1 MIRFID
7 GVVGAFEGG
16 HLTRRELVE
25 RLGAF
30 FAVAAGVAPAALAE
44 EAEPATIASPTFQAT
59 EVNHVALR
67 VTDVARSRE
76 FYKKHLGLRVTSD
89 RSPSNCFLSCGD
101 NFLALF
107 RNDKAGMDH
116 YCFSIKD
123 YEAGR
128 AVDTLKRVG
137 LEPERHANRVY
148 FLDPDG
154 LQVQVS
160 ARNDR

>member
-25 RLGAF
+25 RLGAL
-30 FAVAAGVAPAALAE
+30 FAVAAGVAPSALAQDG
-44 EAEPATIASPTFQAT
+44 EPVPAKSPTFQAT

-67 VTDVARSRE
+67 VTDVARSRK
-76 FYKKHLGLRVTSD
+76 FYEKHLGLSVTSD
-89 RSPSNCFLSCGD
+89 RSPRNCFMKCGG

-116 YCFSIKD
+116 YCYTIKD

-128 AVDTLKRVG
+128 AVETLQRVG
-137 LEPERHANRVY
+137 LKPGRHENRVY

-160 ARNDR
+160 APNEG

>member
-30 FAVAAGVAPAALAE
+30 FAVAAGVASSAHGE
-44 EAEPATIASPTFQAT
+44 EGEPASAGSPTFQAT

-67 VTDVARSRE
+67 VTDVARSRD

-89 RSPSNCFLSCGD
+89 RSPNNCFLSCGD

-107 RNDKAGMDH
+107 RGDKACMDH
-116 YCFSIKD
+116 YCYSIND
-123 YEAGR
+123 YKAGQ
-128 AVDTLKRVG
+128 AVETLKRVG
-137 LEPERHANRVY
+137 LKPERHANRVY

-160 ARNDR
+160 APNDR